1 MTYRCT
7 ALKQKIQTIT
17 DGEYSTAKREV
28 DALRAELGQPPVP
41 SLQQTLEEKSSAYV
55 LCPSDAPL
63 LFSLFIHF
71 QPLVGNFKIV
81 ISTNAESM
89 EPLKSQLPPPRLHQ
103 QQAQSEP
110 LVRQQGGR

>member
-1 MTYRCT
+1 MTNVEELTQISFFMSMTYRCT

-55 LCPSDAPL
+55 FCPDAPL
-63 LFSLFIHF
+63 LFSLFTHF
-71 QPLVGNFKIV
+71 NHWLA
-81 ISTNAESM
+81 IS
-89 EPLKSQLPPPRLHQ
+89 KQL
-103 QQAQSEP
+103 S
-110 LVRQQGGR
+110 